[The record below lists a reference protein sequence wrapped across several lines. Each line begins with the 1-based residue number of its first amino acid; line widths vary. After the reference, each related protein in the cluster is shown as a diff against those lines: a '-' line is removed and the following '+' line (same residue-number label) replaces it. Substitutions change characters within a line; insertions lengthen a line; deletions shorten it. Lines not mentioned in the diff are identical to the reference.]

1 MKNFLKSQVKKQLK
15 IEVENIKN
23 SNYLIKT
30 DIIEL
35 DFIQAFLNNNDN
47 RIEILILDNDGIKK
61 CNEVEFISQDDNIY
75 KQFKKYFSLYS
86 LVEFYYFNIDK
97 NLKIYINDSCISNKL
112 QLFEKLNQSE
122 VLTSSEIKDII
133 LKMYNL

>member
-15 IEVENIKN
+15 IEAENIRN

-35 DFIQAFLNNNDN
+35 EFIQALLNNKDN
-47 RIEILILDNDGIKK
+47 RIEILILDNDIKK

-97 NLKIYINDSCISNKL
+97 NLKIYINDSCISDKL

>member
-15 IEVENIKN
+15 IEVETIKN

-35 DFIQAFLNNNDN
+35 DFIQALLNNTDN
-47 RIEILILDNDGIKK
+47 RIEILILDNDIKK

-97 NLKIYINDSCISNKL
+97 NLKIYINDSCISDKL
-112 QLFEKLNQSE
+112 ELFEKLNQSE